1 MTQTREDF
9 LAARKLGIG
18 GSDVPAIL
26 GLSRYRS
33 ALHVYLEKR
42 GELPGE
48 EEKWNEQG
56 KMFGTR
62 CEDIACKLFSEK
74 TGRRIRKRSKP
85 YIAKGYPFI
94 RGNIDRLQWDLARP
108 SDRIRGVLEAKWLD
122 ASQYSVWTK
131 EGVPEGYYLQLQS
144 YLLCTGLQ
152 WGSFVV
158 VFGGNKLEFFDIER
172 DEPLIQRLIEVAS
185 EFWDRV
191 ITGRPPDLSFDE
203 LGKALLTR
211 LYPKQIPGKEMILDD
226 EEATAKARRLFALT
240 ETVKQRQQSLLE
252 LEVWFKEK
260 MGDAEK
266 LLVPTVATFTWKAQS
281 TTRMDVDKLRSDYP
295 VEAKACEKSS
305 DSRVFRKTVL
315 KTAEIDIAELEKDEM
330 IITAPQA
337 ARRFSFNE

>member
-1 MTQTREDF
+1 MGKIIED
-9 LAARKLGIG
+9 RTLGIG

-42 GELPGE
+42 KELPGE

-74 TGRRIRKRSKP
+74 TGRKIRKP
-85 YIAKGYPFI
+85 GQTYIAKGYPFI
-94 RGNIDRLQWDLARP
+94 RGNIDRLQWDVTRP
-108 SDRIRGVLEAKWLD
+108 TDRIRGVLEAKWLD

-131 EGVPEGYYLQLQS
+131 DGVPEGYYLQLQS

-158 VFGGNKLEFFDIER
+158 VFGGNKLEFFDVER
-172 DEPLIQRLIEVAS
+172 DEALIVRLIEVEV

-191 ITGRPPDLSFDE
+191 QTGRPPDLSFDE

-211 LYPKQIPGKEMILDD
+211 LYPKQVPGKEMILDD
-226 EEATAKARRLFALT
+226 EEATAKARRLFALQD
-240 ETVKQRQQSLLE
+240 TVKARQQSLLE
-252 LEVWFKEK
+252 LEVWFKDK

-281 TTRMDVDKLRSDYP
+281 STRIDVDKLRADYP
-295 VEAKACEKSS
+295 AVAKECEKTT

-315 KTAEIDIAELEKDEM
+315 KTADIDAVELEKDEM
-330 IITAPQA
+330 IVTAPQA
-337 ARRFSFNE
+337 ARRFSFDE